1 MAQETLLDTLMALQP
16 ALQLT
21 AEKLL
26 RSEADSEAEAE
37 EVLYPF
43 PRINRPKT
51 PVRRYCTPRPD
62 YV

>member
-26 RSEADSEAEAE
+26 HSEADA
-37 EVLYPF
+37 
-43 PRINRPKT
+43 
-51 PVRRYCTPRPD
+51 
-62 YV
+62 